1 MNETCSNCG
10 AEYHRIQDHCCHC
23 TSLFQQLAASQARE
37 VTLREGVLNTAN
49 ACRIWGGE
57 AERARK
63 MLEHY
68 LAITDSTQSP

>member
-1 MNETCSNCG
+1 MTKEPKGCPTPGVCS
-10 AEYHRIQDHCCHC
+10 ALEE
-23 TSLFQQLAASQARE
+23 LAASQARE
-37 VTLREGVLNTAN
+37 AKLREGVLNTAN

-68 LAITDSTQSP
+68 LAITDSTQSE